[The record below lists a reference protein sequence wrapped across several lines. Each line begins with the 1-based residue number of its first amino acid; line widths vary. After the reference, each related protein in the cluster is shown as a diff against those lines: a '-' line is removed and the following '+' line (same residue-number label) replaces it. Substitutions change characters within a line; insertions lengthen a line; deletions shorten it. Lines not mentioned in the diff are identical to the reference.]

1 MIKIL
6 IADDETFTREGI
18 ISEIPWSNLGNIE
31 IEQAYDGINALE
43 VAEKFNPDIL
53 LTDVRMPRMNG
64 IELSF
69 KLRELYPTCEIIF
82 LSGYSD
88 KEYLKSAIKLK
99 AVSYVEK
106 PIDLEEL
113 QTAIENAIAL
123 KLKET
128 ENTRNVKNDMALKL
142 INKNADIN
150 NLGNY
155 IGVLFN
161 KLNETNFITIFI
173 KILNNDKG
181 IKDDIL
187 LELEKLINKAGF
199 NCISCYKEDTLIL
212 IHLYFHND
220 IGYLHMDNNLE
231 NLYWSMSEYL
241 KQFTTFFICQGKK
254 VLGATNISD
263 SYNTALEALN
273 KTFFYD
279 YNSIIHYDKIT
290 TPVYKFDE
298 NIIESFSAILS
309 NEDKQSCILLIN
321 RVTCE
326 IKESASTSI
335 NYIKDI
341 YYKLL
346 LQLLKFSSDRNLNIG
361 QKDLNNNS
369 PFEYLSNLYTL
380 IEIKTYMIEKIETI
394 FNAVEEKNMNIN
406 PISSILK
413 YIHENFSDVNLSLQ
427 SISNKTYLT
436 TAYMCSIF
444 KDQTGKTINT
454 YITEYRISK
463 AKKFLEDRN
472 MKIIDVTAKVGY
484 SDGNYFS
491 KIFKKET
498 GLTPSE
504 YKKKFLS

>member
-6 IADDETFTREGI
+6 IVDDEIFTREGI
-18 ISEIPWSNLGNIE
+18 INEIPWSKLGIIE

-69 KLRELYPTCEIIF
+69 KLREQCPTCEIIF

-106 PIDLEEL
+106 PIDIEEL
-113 QTAIENAIAL
+113 QIAIENAIAL

-128 ENTRNVKNDMALKL
+128 EDTRNVMNDIALKL
-142 INKNADIN
+142 INKDADIN
-150 NLGNY
+150 NLGKY
-155 IGVLFN
+155 ISLN
-161 KLNETNFITIFI
+161 KLDETNFITILI
-173 KILNNDKG
+173 KIMNNDKV
-181 IKDDIL
+181 IKETIL
-187 LELEKLINKAGF
+187 LELEKLITKTGF
-199 NCISCYKEDTLIL
+199 SCISCYKEDTLIL
-212 IHLYFHND
+212 VHVYFHNNV
-220 IGYLHMDNNLE
+220 GCLSSNNPLGNVYLVL
-231 NLYWSMSEYL
+231 SEYL

-254 VLGATNISD
+254 VLGAINIPD
-263 SYNTALEALN
+263 SYKTALEAFN

-279 YNSIIHYDKIT
+279 YNSIIYYDKIST
-290 TPVYKFDE
+290 LTYKSDE
-298 NIIESFSAILS
+298 NIIENFSKNLS
-309 NEDKQSCILLIN
+309 NEDKQNSILLVN
-321 RVTCE
+321 RLTSE
-326 IKESASTSI
+326 IKESAATSI

-346 LQLLKFSSDRNLNIG
+346 LGLLKFSSDRNLVIDE
-361 QKDLNNNS
+361 KDLNTKS

-380 IEIKTYMIEKIETI
+380 MEIKTYLVEKIETI

-413 YIHENFSDVNLSLQ
+413 YIHDNYSDVNLSLQ
-427 SISNKTYLT
+427 NISNKTYLT

-444 KDQTGKTINT
+444 KEQTGKTINT
-454 YITEYRISK
+454 YITEYRISI
-463 AKKFLEDRN
+463 AKNLLKDQN
-472 MKIIDVTAKVGY
+472 MKIIDITTKVGY